1 MLGAVLGGASKI
13 LGGIAASKAAKARNA
28 AARRN
33 WERQM
38 EIRKRQWFQQL
49 SVYGAKVNKYTTQLN
64 ENDLAANRGYAQAQ
78 AALGAQRSKALA
90 DSESKFIQ
98 YIKEKAGK
106 TSASG
111 MTGRSAARIEMME
124 FAAFGRKQGDLA
136 FKLIKSREAYQT
148 QVEGIRNQQK
158 SARNKLFG
166 DVMFTPVASVP
177 PNYPPMENTSMPIIQ
192 GFLGAA
198 AGIAGAAEQN
208 TGVEDF
214 NDAPQVFGGVNDR
227 GGSGFG
233 TNIYGRDFDDPEY

>member
-13 LGGIAASKAAKARNA
+13 FGGIAASKAAKARNA

-38 EIRKRQWFQQL
+38 EIRKRQWFQKL
-49 SVYGAKVNKYTTQLN
+49 SIYGAKVNKYTTQLN

-78 AALGAQRSKALA
+78 AVLGAQQSKALA
-90 DSESKFIQ
+90 ESESNFIK
-98 YIKEKAGK
+98 YVKEKAGK
-106 TSASG
+106 TAASG

-124 FAAFGRKQGDLA
+124 FAEFERKQADLA
-136 FKLIKSREAYQT
+136 FKLTKSREAYQT

-166 DVMFTPVASVP
+166 DVMFTPVASLP

-198 AGIAGAAEQN
+198 TGIAGAAEQS
-208 TGVEDF
+208 TGLENFQGETDFIGPYNEDF
-214 NDAPQVFGGVNDR
+214 YAPYSR
-227 GGSGFG
+227 RS
-233 TNIYGRDFDDPEY
+233 

>member
-13 LGGIAASKAAKARNA
+13 FGGIAASKAAKARNA

-38 EIRKRQWFQQL
+38 EIRKRQWFQKL
-49 SVYGAKVNKYTTQLN
+49 SIYGAKVNKYTTQLN

-78 AALGAQRSKALA
+78 AALGAQQSKALA
-90 DSESKFIQ
+90 ESEADFIKF
-98 YIKEKAGK
+98 ANK
-106 TSASG
+106 TLGVRAASG
-111 MTGRSAARIEMME
+111 QTGRSAMRGAKLD
-124 FAAFGRKQGDLA
+124 FAALQRKVGERS
-136 FKLIKSREAYQT
+136 FKLTKSREAYET

-158 SARNKLFG
+158 SARNKLYG

-198 AGIAGAAEQN
+198 AGIAGAAEQS
-208 TGVEDF
+208 TGVDNYGEMPLGSYEDHLTP
-214 NDAPQVFGGVNDR
+214 DGG
-227 GGSGFG
+227 
-233 TNIYGRDFDDPEY
+233 IKLW